1 LPQNKGN
8 LMLKGKFKNRYSLQ
22 NSSRSPATIHA
33 ANRCQQALK
42 GYKMKEMFKFEK
54 KRR

>member
-1 LPQNKGN
+1 LPQTKGD
-8 LMLKGKFKNRYSLQ
+8 LSIKEKFKNQYPLQ
-22 NSSRSPATIHA
+22 NSSRFSATIHA